1 MVDELEMDTPLND
14 MLMEDNTEPVDIP
27 QEEETL
33 IDTSE
38 DPQQATEAPEGAE
51 AFDYLKAT
59 ASKKARLTKRPQSK
73 WVLFLSEYRL
83 QCGREHPD
91 LGFADITKLLAEQ
104 YKHLSPEENERLEQ
118 LLAEKRAEWQ
128 QQQQEEQQAG
138 GGGGEGGKED
148 KDKGK
153 EYVPLY
159 PLVSHPVLCGLSLCS
174 VPCVPA
180 FPPPGGVVG
189 TVCLWGPC
197 LGTAAT
203 NAL

>member
-1 MVDELEMDTPLND
+1 MVDDLEMDTPLND
-14 MLMEDNTEPVDIP
+14 MLMEDNTEPADIP
-27 QEEETL
+27 QEEDTL
-33 IDTSE
+33 IDAPE
-38 DPQQATEAPEGAE
+38 DPQQALEAPDAPEGGE
-51 AFDYLKAT
+51 AFGSLKAT
-59 ASKKARLTKRPQSK
+59 ASKKPRLTKRPLSK

-138 GGGGEGGKED
+138 GGEGGKED
-148 KDKGK
+148 KDKGKK

-159 PLVSHPVLCGLSLCS
+159 PLVSHPVVPVLCGLFLC
-174 VPCVPA
+174 
-180 FPPPGGVVG
+180 
-189 TVCLWGPC
+189 VCAPS
-197 LGTAAT
+197 
-203 NAL
+203 ALLL